1 MPHES
6 LRIDWREGN
15 NVVLLHDGVEFFPA
29 LCQAI
34 DQASRVVHLETYQF
48 RMDDTGLT
56 VLDHLRRARE
66 RGVKVRVL
74 IDGFGSARDAVRIHD
89 ALVQM
94 GAQCRIYRPQPKGLR
109 NYWLSPA
116 RLRRLH
122 RKLAMIDRKI
132 VFVGGI
138 NIVDDLDPALGY
150 NPSPRFDFAVSLQG
164 PIVIDVTRTLAR
176 LWLRFSWRRR
186 GGWAAFYERL
196 GDWVTKRFKNQFKHV
211 PTFQPGMRAA
221 LLLRDNLRNRQ
232 TIEGAYLQA
241 IEQARHD
248 IILANAYFFPGR
260 RLRTAL
266 VRAAARG
273 VRVRLLL
280 QGLSEY
286 AIQYRACRTM
296 YRRML
301 DDGIEVYEYMASYLH
316 AKVAVFDQQ
325 AMVGSSNLDPFS
337 LLLAREANVLVD
349 DPVFASDLR
358 RSLEAALNSRANQVT
373 QRSLKQQS
381 YAGRVLDNM
390 SYVLLRLGVT
400 LTGRS
405 AQF

>member
-1 MPHES
+1 MPQKS
-6 LRIDWREGN
+6 LRMTWREGN
-15 NVVLLHDGVEFFPA
+15 RVALLHDGVEFFPA
-29 LCQAI
+29 LCRAI
-34 DQASRVVHLETYQF
+34 DQARRVVHVETYMF

-56 VLDHLRRARE
+56 VLDHLRRARA

-74 IDGFGSARDAVRIHD
+74 IDGFGCGRDAVRVHD

-109 NYWLSPA
+109 NYWLDPT

-122 RKLAMIDRKI
+122 RKLAMVDRRI
-132 VFVGGI
+132 AFVGGI
-138 NIVDDLDPALGY
+138 NIVDDLDPALVG

-164 PIVIDVTRTLAR
+164 PIVIDVARTMAR
-176 LWLRFSWRRR
+176 LWLRFSWRRP
-186 GGWAAFYERL
+186 GGWAAFYERV
-196 GDWVTKRFKNQFKHV
+196 GDWAARRVRNQFKHA

-241 IEQARHD
+241 IDQARHD
-248 IILANAYFFPGR
+248 IVLANAYFFPGR
-260 RLRTAL
+260 RLRAAL
-266 VRAAARG
+266 ARAAARG

-301 DDGIEVYEYMASYLH
+301 DDGIEVYEYTASYLH
-316 AKVAVFDQQ
+316 AKVAVFDRQ

-349 DPVFASDLR
+349 APAFADDLR
-358 RSLEAALNSRANQVT
+358 RSLEAALDQRATRVT
-373 QRSLKQQS
+373 PRSLARQS
-381 YAGRVLDNM
+381 LACRVLDNV

-405 AQF
+405 ARF